1 MEMAG
6 AISDGAVSVQKAWLQ
21 LDRQGHFG
29 SLKTFQ
35 SYLKAL
41 DRQLNRILSFLQRQ
55 IFRCRTDSKIRDIF
69 PDRKTRITKLT
80 LMYALLD
87 ELKDA
92 LHRKGIYRHFL
103 EDESISFLN
112 HILFQE
118 AKISLLRNT
127 S

>member
-1 MEMAG
+1 MEMARE
-6 AISDGAVSVQKAWLQ
+6 ISGGVSVQKVWLQ

-35 SYLKAL
+35 SYLESL
-41 DRQLNRILSFLQRQ
+41 DRQMNRILSFLQKQ
-55 IFRCRTDSKIRDIF
+55 IFRYKADSKIRDLF
-69 PDRKTRITKLT
+69 PDRKTRMTKLT
-80 LMYALLD
+80 ILYVLLD
-87 ELKDA
+87 ELKDV

-103 EDESISFLN
+103 ESESISFLN

-118 AKISLLRNT
+118 AKISFLRNT